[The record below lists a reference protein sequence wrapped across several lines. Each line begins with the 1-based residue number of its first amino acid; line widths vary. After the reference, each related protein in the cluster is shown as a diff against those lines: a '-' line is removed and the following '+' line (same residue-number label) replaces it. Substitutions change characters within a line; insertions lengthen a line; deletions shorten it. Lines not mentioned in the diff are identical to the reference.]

1 MTILKV
7 GALQLALNKS
17 NNLDYVINSIEK
29 FCVENEAL
37 ELVVLSE
44 LAVGGSGAKNTEYT
58 LDKHI
63 NTFAS
68 LAKKLNIWLIPGT
81 FYEHEGDSI
90 FNTAPVFNSK
100 GELVTKARKLYPWLP
115 YELYVDSGSNIC
127 VFDMPGKGT
136 IGLHICYDLWFPET
150 SRALALAGA
159 ELIINPTLTPTKDRE
174 IETLMV
180 RTTAAQQ
187 QAYYIDV
194 NSCGDQ
200 GCGLS
205 IAADPDGNVLH
216 KSSDQEDLFTIDV
229 DFDISHNSR
238 IKGFMGLGQNLKS
251 YRDRSFNE
259 LVITPKNQDYLDN
272 LGDLKDFNKENQ

>member
-1 MTILKV
+1 MTVLKV

-17 NNLDYVINSIEK
+17 NNLDYVINSIEN
-29 FCVENEAL
+29 FCRANKSL
-37 ELVVLSE
+37 ELVILSE
-44 LAVGGSGAKNTEYT
+44 LAVGGPGANNTDYR
-58 LDKHI
+58 LDKFI
-63 NTFAS
+63 STFS
-68 LAKKLNIWLIPGT
+68 DLAKKLDIWLIPGT
-81 FYEHEGDSI
+81 FYEQDGDSV
-90 FNTAPVFNSK
+90 FNTAPVFNSD

-115 YELYVDSGSNIC
+115 YEINVDSGNDIC
-127 VFDMPGKGT
+127 IFDMPGKGI
-136 IGLHICYDLWFPET
+136 IGVHICYDLWFPET
-150 SRALALAGA
+150 SRALAIAGA

-205 IAADPDGNVLH
+205 IAADPEGNILH

-229 DFDISHNSR
+229 DFDVSHNSR
-238 IKGFMGLGQNLKS
+238 VKGYMNLGQNLKS
-251 YRDRSFNE
+251 YRDNSFNE
-259 LVITPKNQDYLDN
+259 LCSLSKNDDYLNN
-272 LGDLKDFNKENQ
+272 LGELKDFNKEK

>member
-1 MTILKV
+1 MTVLKV

-17 NNLDYVINSIEK
+17 NNLDYVINSIEN
-29 FCVENEAL
+29 FCRDNKSL
-37 ELVVLSE
+37 ELVILSE
-44 LAVGGSGAKNTEYT
+44 LAVGGPGAKNTDYR
-58 LDKHI
+58 LDKYI
-63 NTFAS
+63 SAFS
-68 LAKKLNIWLIPGT
+68 DLAKKLDIWLITGT
-81 FYEHEGDSI
+81 FYEQDGDSV
-90 FNTAPVFNSK
+90 FNTAPVFNSN

-115 YELYVDSGSNIC
+115 YEINVDSGNDIC
-127 VFDMPGKGT
+127 IFDMPGKGI
-136 IGLHICYDLWFPET
+136 IGVHICYDLWFPET
-150 SRALALAGA
+150 SRALAIAGA

-205 IAADPDGNVLH
+205 IAADPEGNILH

-229 DFDISHNSR
+229 DFDVSHNSR
-238 IKGFMGLGQNLKS
+238 VKGYMNLGQNLKS
-251 YRDRSFNE
+251 YRDNSFDE
-259 LVITPKNQDYLDN
+259 LCSLSKNDDYLNN
-272 LGDLKDFNKENQ
+272 LGELKDFNKEK